1 MQSEEA
7 KILSRRGLFIGLAAL
22 LIVGADSDSEAR
34 KRRRKRGTRRRKSS
48 SFSSFSSQRGTTSG
62 SCPCNGGDVCVGPRG
77 GRYCI
82 TSGGNK
88 RYGV

>member
-1 MQSEEA
+1 MNRRNF
-7 KILSRRGLFIGLAAL
+7 ILSLLAVAA
-22 LIVGADSDSEAR
+22 VGIDEPAEA
-34 KRRRKRGTRRRKSS
+34 KRRRSSGRRRSRGGRAYS
-48 SFSSFSSQRGTTSG
+48 GGSGSRGTTDSG

>member
-1 MQSEEA
+1 MNRRNFIISLLAVATVGLEEPA
-7 KILSRRGLFIGLAAL
+7 
-22 LIVGADSDSEAR
+22 EA
-34 KRRRKRGTRRRKSS
+34 RRRKSGRRRSRS
-48 SFSSFSSQRGTTSG
+48 SRALRGHSGSIGSRGISDSG

>member
-1 MQSEEA
+1 MR
-7 KILSRRGLFIGLAAL
+7 ITLALGAL
-22 LIVGADSDSEAR
+22 ALAFSGCIAEQADA
-34 KRRRKRGTRRRKSS
+34 KRRYSYAKKSKRAKTGGYSAYGS
-48 SFSSFSSQRGTTSG
+48 RGTTAG
-62 SCPCNGGDVCVGPRG
+62 SCPCNGGDVCIGPRG

>member
-1 MQSEEA
+1 M
-7 KILSRRGLFIGLAAL
+7 RLALMLGCFAL
-22 LIVGADSDSEAR
+22 VSAGCLAEGADA
-34 KRRRKRGTRRRKSS
+34 KRKSS
-48 SFSSFSSQRGTTSG
+48 YSKKSKRAKAGGYSAWDSRGTTAG

-82 TSGGNK
+82 TSGGSK

>member
-1 MQSEEA
+1 MVYG
-7 KILSRRGLFIGLAAL
+7 RRGLLAAL
-22 LIVGADSDSEAR
+22 LAAAVVGIPDEAEA
-34 KRRRKRGTRRRKSS
+34 KRRRRKKRRTSS
-48 SFSSFSSQRGTTSG
+48 GRERGVTDG
-62 SCPCNGGDVCVGPRG
+62 PCPCNGGDVCVGPRG